1 MKMKTLALCVGAA
14 LLACG
19 FSAQARSVTGVQT
32 CALLLYGAVAT
43 GLYYQKAEGVD
54 QATVAMAQYKQTP
67 TDSHFGL
74 KGREDLGNGWYVG
87 FQVES
92 GWSLDSGSLFAE
104 NTLFNRV
111 ARLYMG
117 NETVEVSAGR
127 MSTFTCASEPYSV
140 FRKLRANMTGSG
152 LPGMAPAL
160 MVYNAGELENV
171 VAFATTAKEGFF
183 LQGLYSNGSNKTE
196 STYDWSDRNHVGQM
210 AFGWTGGQLRVGSV
224 LSWELPDQ
232 TAKDVVRKK
241 ATKGIHLVG
250 SYDFGPA
257 AVSAIFYKGWNDW
270 RIGGAPD
277 MAQILKTGSGV
288 NNMNV
293 TSEGMDTT
301 VGFVSVGMPKGA
313 HYFSA
318 GLGLVDARWKGVST
332 GMTETKGMATLA
344 SVMYY
349 YNLSKRTQLYTGAS
363 YSNGTDLLDGVD
375 RFNQVFGTF
384 GIVQRF

>member
-19 FSAQARSVTGVQT
+19 FSAQASEVQ
-32 CALLLYGAVAT
+32 LYGAVAT
-43 GLYYQKAEGVD
+43 GLYYQKAEGAD

-92 GWSLDSGSLFAE
+92 GWSLDSGSFFAE

-196 STYDWSDRNHVGQM
+196 STYGWSDRNHVGQM

-288 NNMNV
+288 NNMNAS
-293 TSEGMDTT
+293 SEGMDTT

>member
-1 MKMKTLALCVGAA
+1 MKMKTLALCVGVS
-14 LLACG
+14 LFACG
-19 FSAQARSVTGVQT
+19 FSAQASEVQ
-32 CALLLYGAVAT
+32 LYGAVAT
-43 GLYYQKAEGVD
+43 GLYYQKAEGAD

>member
-1 MKMKTLALCVGAA
+1 MKMKTLALCVGAV

-19 FSAQARSVTGVQT
+19 FSAQASEVQ
-32 CALLLYGAVAT
+32 LYGAVAT
-43 GLYYQKAEGVD
+43 GLYYQKAEGAD
-54 QATVAMAQYKQTP
+54 QAMVGMAQYKQTP

-152 LPGMAPAL
+152 LPGMTPAL

-288 NNMNV
+288 NNMNAS
-293 TSEGMDTT
+293 SEGMDTT

>member
-19 FSAQARSVTGVQT
+19 FSAQASEVQ
-32 CALLLYGAVAT
+32 LYGAVAT
-43 GLYYQKAEGVD
+43 GLYYQKAEGAD
-54 QATVAMAQYKQTP
+54 QATVGMAQYKQTP

-288 NNMNV
+288 NNMNAS
-293 TSEGMDTT
+293 SEGMDTT

>member
-19 FSAQARSVTGVQT
+19 FSAQASEVQ
-32 CALLLYGAVAT
+32 LYGAVAT
-43 GLYYQKAEGVD
+43 GLYYQKAEGAD
-54 QATVAMAQYKQTP
+54 QAMVGMAQYKQTP

-288 NNMNV
+288 NNMNAS
-293 TSEGMDTT
+293 SEGMDTT

>member
-19 FSAQARSVTGVQT
+19 FSAQASEVQ
-32 CALLLYGAVAT
+32 LYGAVAT
-43 GLYYQKAEGVD
+43 GLYYQKTEGAE

-92 GWSLDSGSLFAE
+92 GWSLDIGSLFAE

-301 VGFVSVGMPKGA
+301 VGFVSVGIPKGA

-375 RFNQVFGTF
+375 RLNQVFGTF

>member
-1 MKMKTLALCVGAA
+1 MKMKTLALCVGVS
-14 LLACG
+14 LFACG
-19 FSAQARSVTGVQT
+19 FSAQASEVQ
-32 CALLLYGAVAT
+32 LYGAVAT
-43 GLYYQKAEGVD
+43 GLYYQKAEGAE

-288 NNMNV
+288 NNMNAS
-293 TSEGMDTT
+293 SEGMDTT

-363 YSNGTDLLDGVD
+363 YSNGTGVD

>member
-19 FSAQARSVTGVQT
+19 FSAQASEVQ
-32 CALLLYGAVAT
+32 LYGAVAT
-43 GLYYQKAEGVD
+43 GLYYQKAEGAD

-288 NNMNV
+288 NNMNA

>member
-19 FSAQARSVTGVQT
+19 FSAQASEVQ
-32 CALLLYGAVAT
+32 LYGAVAT

-288 NNMNV
+288 NNMNA

>member
-19 FSAQARSVTGVQT
+19 FSAQASEVQ
-32 CALLLYGAVAT
+32 LYGAVAT
-43 GLYYQKAEGVD
+43 GLYYQKAEGAD

-288 NNMNV
+288 NNMNA

-349 YNLSKRTQLYTGAS
+349 YNLSQRTQLYTGAS

>member
-1 MKMKTLALCVGAA
+1 MLGRWPLVG
-14 LLACG
+14 
-19 FSAQARSVTGVQT
+19 R
-32 CALLLYGAVAT
+32 
-43 GLYYQKAEGVD
+43 
-54 QATVAMAQYKQTP
+54 
-67 TDSHFGL
+67 
-74 KGREDLGNGWYVG
+74 
-87 FQVES
+87 
-92 GWSLDSGSLFAE
+92 
-104 NTLFNRV
+104 
-111 ARLYMG
+111 
-117 NETVEVSAGR
+117 
-127 MSTFTCASEPYSV
+127 
-140 FRKLRANMTGSG
+140 
-152 LPGMAPAL
+152 
-160 MVYNAGELENV
+160 
-171 VAFATTAKEGFF
+171 
-183 LQGLYSNGSNKTE
+183 
-196 STYDWSDRNHVGQM
+196 
-210 AFGWTGGQLRVGSV
+210 GGQLRVGSV

-250 SYDFGPA
+250 SYDFGSA

-288 NNMNV
+288 NNMNA

>member
-19 FSAQARSVTGVQT
+19 FSAQASEVQ
-32 CALLLYGAVAT
+32 LYGAVAT
-43 GLYYQKAEGVD
+43 GLYYQKAEGAD
-54 QATVAMAQYKQTP
+54 QATVAMAKYKQTP

-288 NNMNV
+288 NNMNA